1 MDVWVLDPVT
11 PPQQLKNVKEA
22 EGMFPG
28 ALMTS
33 APAPA
38 HGGRHTFMLGMMR
51 RKRITIRMFTSR
63 VMSHSDRGPYCS
75 GFLRRYRS
83 RVRRSGEAEGLG

>member
-28 ALMTS
+28 GPDDECPGPGPWRETHLYAGDD
-33 APAPA
+33 AQEAYHNQNVHQP
-38 HGGRHTFMLGMMR
+38 
-51 RKRITIRMFTSR
+51 
-63 VMSHSDRGPYCS
+63 SHVPQRQGAILLWLPKKIPEPC
-75 GFLRRYRS
+75 
-83 RVRRSGEAEGLG
+83 